1 MRCHG
6 REYRPFDRCCCN
18 RRCRTLRFLT
28 LQPRR
33 RVWVVPSDH
42 QRCPD
47 DERGANDYEPL
58 ADLCHIRAIVC
69 VPDYELGGHQVRV
82 FPRYYKREREA
93 SEVGVR
99 LARRTSRAAER
110 GEVGTNGRRCRLQG
124 VGCRVDAVASAG
136 TVVCQCRC

>member
-1 MRCHG
+1 
-6 REYRPFDRCCCN
+6 
-18 RRCRTLRFLT
+18 
-28 LQPRR
+28 
-33 RVWVVPSDH
+33 
-42 QRCPD
+42 
-47 DERGANDYEPL
+47 L

-136 TVVCQCRC
+136 VGHCSMPVSVLVSVYVHVVLVSSSYRS